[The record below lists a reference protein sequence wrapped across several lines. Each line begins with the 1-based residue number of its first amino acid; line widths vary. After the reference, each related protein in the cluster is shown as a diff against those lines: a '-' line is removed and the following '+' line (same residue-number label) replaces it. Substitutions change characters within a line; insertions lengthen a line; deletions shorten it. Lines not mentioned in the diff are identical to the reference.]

1 MTSPKKTLEQVLR
14 GTSDANIR
22 FSDLRTLLIALG
34 FEERIR
40 DSHRIFRR
48 DDIDEIVTLQPKG
61 SKAKSYQV
69 KQVRQIITKYGLA
82 SDGEE

>member
-1 MTSPKKTLEQVLR
+1 M
-14 GTSDANIR
+14 A
-22 FSDLRTLLIALG
+22 
-34 FEERIR
+34 RICP
-40 DSHRIFRR
+40 IFKR

-69 KQVRQIITKYGLA
+69 KQVRQIITKHGLA